1 MTLSARLEIGA
12 EEDHQHLVFRLLQL
26 YFMYIFVKLQEK
38 KERKKKNSLYP
49 LHHQKNLI
57 GLLSEY
63 KLLKD
68 ASFGKCK
75 CVMVG
80 ILASPENK

>member
-26 YFMYIFVKLQEK
+26 YFIYIFVKLQEK
-38 KERKKKNSLYP
+38 KERKKKKLSLSFTSS
-49 LHHQKNLI
+49 KNLI

>member
-1 MTLSARLEIGA
+1 
-12 EEDHQHLVFRLLQL
+12 
-26 YFMYIFVKLQEK
+26 MYIFVKLQEK

-80 ILASPENK
+80 ILASPENKWVAVGYW